1 MQERATD
8 ARKHRKALLETE
20 VSVVQMSTPSLGPAV
35 DWTRPRKQ
43 GLEELS
49 GEPPPLRC
57 EHKNSAH
64 NSNCSRKRAEGPR
77 TGAGRNGATGARG
90 EHQKNGGG
98 VNVEVTMA
106 RVFPEV
112 MTATKLSGW
121 LA

>member
-77 TGAGRNGATGARG
+77 TGGGSEWCHGCPGGAPEERGRS
-90 EHQKNGGG
+90 EC
-98 VNVEVTMA
+98 
-106 RVFPEV
+106 
-112 MTATKLSGW
+112 
-121 LA
+121 